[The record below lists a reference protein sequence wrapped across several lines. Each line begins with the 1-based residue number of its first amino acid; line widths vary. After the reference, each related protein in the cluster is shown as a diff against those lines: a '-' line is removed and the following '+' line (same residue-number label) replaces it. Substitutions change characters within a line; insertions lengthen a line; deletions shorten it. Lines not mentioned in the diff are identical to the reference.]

1 MNHKAS
7 RISINCAPLPCS
19 FSPSLCLPLLY
30 DGVRVRAFLY
40 MYTSPH
46 AHAPPHSGSRVT
58 GELEETSA
66 RSSIEVSSSSLL
78 RSGCVSLFASYKKAN
93 GRTFVNAS
101 KTHSTEN
108 TREKREKKKNSNVS
122 HVPISRKREG
132 ATFARYRHLINLESA
147 IFVCPLSLL
156 YFRLPPLLSL
166 PVRCEMKLSHARNS

>member
-7 RISINCAPLPCS
+7 RISINCAPLPRS
-19 FSPSLCLPLLY
+19 FTPSLCPPLLY
-30 DGVRVRAFLY
+30 DGVRVRVFLR

-46 AHAPPHSGSRVT
+46 AYAPPHSGSRVT

-66 RSSIEVSSSSLL
+66 VVDRSLSSSSLL

-108 TREKREKKKNSNVS
+108 TREKKKKKKKKKTRMFRTFRSRGNVKE
-122 HVPISRKREG
+122 P
-132 ATFARYRHLINLESA
+132 
-147 IFVCPLSLL
+147 
-156 YFRLPPLLSL
+156 
-166 PVRCEMKLSHARNS
+166 LSHAIGIL